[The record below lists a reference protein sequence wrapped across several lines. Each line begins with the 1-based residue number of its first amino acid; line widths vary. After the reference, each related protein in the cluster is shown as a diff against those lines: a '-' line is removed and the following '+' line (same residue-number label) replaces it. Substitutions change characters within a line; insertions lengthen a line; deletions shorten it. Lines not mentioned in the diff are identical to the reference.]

1 MKNNDNKA
9 VILARVSS
17 KGQEDEGYS
26 LDSQIK
32 LLKGYAENK
41 ELRVAET
48 FKITETASKSSQRKT
63 FRKAMDF
70 IEDHDIKHLI
80 IEKVDRHVRNLHD
93 AVETHD
99 WLVADE
105 QRHVHFIKDSLVL
118 HKNSR
123 SQEWLNWG
131 IRVVMAKNYI
141 DNLREEAM
149 KGWAEKLAQG
159 WLPAPP
165 PPGYHTVVK
174 DGKRIHIPNPSTY
187 KTMQKVLRHY
197 ITPSGSIDSVHSMM
211 AKSGIVTRGGKPY
224 QKSAVHK
231 LLSNPFYIGIN
242 RHNGKEYQGKQIPL
256 ISEKLFDAIQAKL
269 HGGRPSKFMKHNPMF
284 KNIITCGHCGKIVT
298 WQRQKGRL
306 YGACQRDL
314 PECRAQKFLR
324 EEDIEERIIGML
336 DDLISPSKLV
346 VSWLTDLL
354 RSDFKLAIDDSET
367 AKKNIEHRI
376 VRLKRMDET
385 LYDDKL
391 LGEISPERYRQKH
404 EAFVSEIK
412 ELEKQKGGMTQEY
425 QEKYLD
431 GITLIELTQTA
442 KAQFLDPEIDMDEKR
457 TILTKLFE
465 NMTFKDGF
473 ISVKYTKL
481 ALAIASK
488 SAQTREIYANVKIA

>member
-1 MKNNDNKA
+1 MKVSNNQA

-32 LLKGYAENK
+32 LLGSYADGK
-41 ELRVAET
+41 DLRIAET

-63 FRKAMDF
+63 FRKAMQF
-70 IEDHDIKHLI
+70 IEDNDIKHLI

-99 WLVADE
+99 WLIADE
-105 QRHVHFIKDSLVL
+105 HRHVHFVKDSLIM

-174 DGKRIHIPNPSTY
+174 DGKRIHVPNPNTY
-187 KTMQKVLRHY
+187 KSMQKALRHY
-197 ITPSGSIDSVHSMM
+197 VTPSGTVDSVRDMM
-211 AKSGIVTRGGKPY
+211 AKMGIVTRGGRPY
-224 QKSAVHK
+224 SKSAVHR

-242 RHNGKEYQGKQIPL
+242 RHNNKEYPGKQTPL
-256 ISEKLFDAIQAKL
+256 ISEKLFSAIQNKL
-269 HGGRPSKFMKHNPMF
+269 HGDKPIKYNKHNPLF
-284 KNIITCGHCGKIVT
+284 KNMITCGYCSKVVT

-314 PECRAQKFLR
+314 PECKDQKFLR
-324 EEDIEERIIGML
+324 EADIHEQVVDML
-336 DDLISPSKLV
+336 DDLISPSQLV

-354 RSDFKLAIDDSET
+354 RSDFKLSIDNTEE
-367 AKKNIEHRI
+367 AKKNIQHRI
-376 VRLKRMDET
+376 ARIKRMDEM

-391 LGEISPERYRQKH
+391 TGEISPERYQQKH
-404 EAFVSEIK
+404 GAFMSEIN
-412 ELEKQKGGMTQEY
+412 ELEKQKGGISQTY
-425 QEKYLD
+425 KEKYLE
-431 GITLIELTQTA
+431 GVTVIELTQTA
-442 KAQFLDPEIDMDEKR
+442 KAQFLDEEIDIDTKR

-465 NMTFKDGF
+465 NMIYKDSSV
-473 ISVKYTKL
+473 SVKYTKL
-481 ALAIASK
+481 ALAIARK
-488 SAQTREIYANVKIA
+488 SAQTKEIYANA